1 MMSQVMGLTEEQS
14 SSAGQQRT
22 VVFAASGMQT
32 EVGGQQKPAGR
43 PAWGHRL

>member
-1 MMSQVMGLTEEQS
+1 VMLQVMGMTVVQS
-14 SSAGQQRT
+14 SPAGQQRT

-43 PAWGHRL
+43 SAWGHRL